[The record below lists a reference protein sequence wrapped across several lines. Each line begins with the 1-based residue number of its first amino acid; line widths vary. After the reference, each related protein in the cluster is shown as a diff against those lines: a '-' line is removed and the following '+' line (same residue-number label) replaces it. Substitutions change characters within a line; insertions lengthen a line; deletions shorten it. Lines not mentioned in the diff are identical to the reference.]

1 MAKWKRDEV
10 PLAKG
15 HKWRTRPGY
24 SKLVLDRGRVNL
36 DVPQDWVVEP
46 GAEVSIQILDKPSP
60 ADDVRLEVSFN
71 RLAPG
76 VNWGRLPL
84 EEIVSDLADNDGRN
98 PVSRGP
104 VKTLMRKGLRGA
116 WVEIKFV
123 DPVEE
128 REAYSRM
135 LVAVGGDVQVLL
147 TCEYWPEDAGRARPA
162 WTEALRTLELGLIIP
177 DPSTG
182 ARVDPNK
189 N

>member
-1 MAKWKRDEV
+1 MADWRRDEV
-10 PLAKG
+10 PLAKD
-15 HKWRTRPGY
+15 HKWRSRPGY
-24 SKLVLDRGRVNL
+24 SKLVLDRGRVSL
-36 DVPQDWVVEP
+36 DVPQEWVFEP
-46 GAEVSIQILDKPSP
+46 GAEVSIQILDKPFP
-60 ADDVRLEVSFN
+60 DDDIRLEVSFN

-76 VNWGRLPL
+76 VDWNRLPL
-84 EEIVSDLADNDGRN
+84 ETIVSELADKDGRD

-104 VKTLMRKGLRGA
+104 VKALMRKDLRGA
-116 WVEIKFV
+116 WVEMKFI

-135 LVAVGGDVQVLL
+135 LVAVGGGVQVLL

-177 DPSTG
+177 DPKTG
-182 ARVDPNK
+182 ARVDPTK